1 MRKLVV
7 AAFAGCVAAAGP
19 ALAQD
24 ALKVGFVATF
34 SGPNAALGEHLYQGF
49 MVGLD
54 HAGGKL
60 GGMTTEIL
68 KEDDQLK
75 PDVGVQVVRK
85 LIDRDKVDVVAG
97 VVFSNVMMA
106 IHKPLT
112 ESKTPMV
119 SANAGPSPIAGKLC
133 SPYFFAASWQNDQSH
148 EAVGQH
154 LQTKGVKRAFL
165 MAPNYQA
172 GRDGLAGFK
181 RYFKGEVLGEL
192 YTTVNQPDYSAEL
205 AQIRAAKPEA
215 VYVFYPGGM
224 GVNFVKQYGQAGLA
238 KEFPLYS
245 AFTVDATT
253 LTAQGDAAVGTFT
266 AAFWTDDL
274 DNAASK
280 RFVADYRRKYGSTPS
295 TFAAQGYDAARLL
308 DAAVRSAGAKA
319 TDGEALAAALKTAKF
334 ESVRGPFRFNTNN
347 FPVHDFYL
355 VETVKAADGTLAQVN
370 RGVVFKDHADAYA
383 AECPMK

>member
-1 MRKLVV
+1 MRKLVATAV
-7 AAFAGCVAAAGP
+7 AGVLAAAMP
-19 ALAQD
+19 ATAQD

-49 MVGLD
+49 MLGLD
-54 HAGGKL
+54 HAGGKF
-60 GGMTTEIL
+60 GGMATEVL

-85 LIDRDKVDVVAG
+85 LIERDKVDVVSG

-112 ESKTPMV
+112 EAKTPMI

-148 EAVGQH
+148 EAVGRH
-154 LQTKGVKRAFL
+154 LQTKGVGRVFL

-181 RYFKGEVLGEL
+181 RYFKGEVLGEV

-224 GVNFVKQYGQAGLA
+224 GVNFVKQYAQAGLT

-253 LTAQGDAAVGTFT
+253 LPAQGEAAVGTFT
-266 AAFWTDDL
+266 AAFWSDDL
-274 DNAASK
+274 ANAASK
-280 RFVADYRRKYGSTPS
+280 RFVADYRKKYGSAPS
-295 TFAAQGYDAARLL
+295 TYAAQGYDAARLL
-308 DAAVRSAGAKA
+308 DAGVKAAGAKA
-319 TDGEALAAALKTAKF
+319 TDGTALAAALKQAKF

-347 FPVHDFYL
+347 FPIHDFYL
-355 VETVKAADGTLAQVN
+355 IETVKGDDGQVRQVN

-383 AECPMK
+383 SQCPMK

>member
-1 MRKLVV
+1 MRKLVATAV
-7 AAFAGCVAAAGP
+7 AGVLAAAMP
-19 ALAQD
+19 ANAQD

-49 MVGLD
+49 MLGLD
-54 HAGGKL
+54 HAGGKF
-60 GGMTTEIL
+60 GGMATEIL

-85 LIDRDKVDVVAG
+85 LIERDKVDVVSG

-112 ESKTPMV
+112 DAKTPMI

-148 EAVGQH
+148 EAVGRH
-154 LQTKGVKRAFL
+154 LQTKGVGRVFL

-181 RYFKGEVLGEL
+181 RYFKGEVLGEV

-224 GVNFVKQYGQAGLA
+224 GVNFVKQYAQAGLT

-253 LTAQGDAAVGTFT
+253 LPAQGEAAVGTFT
-266 AAFWTDDL
+266 AAFWSDDL
-274 DNAASK
+274 DNAASN
-280 RFVADYRRKYGSTPS
+280 RFVADYRKKYGSAPS
-295 TFAAQGYDAARLL
+295 TYAAQGYDAARLL
-308 DAAVRSAGAKA
+308 DAAAKAAGAKA
-319 TDGEALAAALKTAKF
+319 TDGTALAAALKSAKF

-347 FPVHDFYL
+347 FPIHDFYL
-355 VETVKAADGTLAQVN
+355 IETVKGDDGQVRQVN

-383 AECPMK
+383 SQCPMK

>member
-1 MRKLVV
+1 MRKVLV
-7 AAFAGCVAAAGP
+7 AAVATAMAAAGP
-19 ALAQD
+19 ALAQQV
-24 ALKVGFVATF
+24 KVGFVATF
-34 SGPNAALGEHLYQGF
+34 SGPNAALGDHLYQGF
-49 MVGLD
+49 QVGLD

-60 GGMTTEIL
+60 GGLATEIL

-85 LIDRDKVDVVAG
+85 LIDRDKVDVVSG

-112 ESKTPMV
+112 ESKTPMI

-133 SPYFFAASWQNDQSH
+133 SPFFFAASWQNDQSH

-154 LQTKGVKRAFL
+154 LQTKGVKRVYL

-181 RYFKGEVLGEL
+181 RYFKGEVLGEV

-224 GVNFVKQYGQAGLA
+224 GVNFVKQYGQAGLT
-238 KEFPLYS
+238 KDFPLYS

-253 LTAQGDAAVGTFT
+253 LAAQGDAAVGTFT
-266 AAFWTDDL
+266 AAFWTADL
-274 DNAASK
+274 DNAANK
-280 RFVADYRRKYGSTPS
+280 RFVADYQKKYGSLPS

-308 DAAVRSAGAKA
+308 DAAIRGAGGKVS
-319 TDGEALAAALKTAKF
+319 DRDALAAAIKKASF

-347 FPVHDFYL
+347 FPIHDFYL
-355 VETVKAADGTLAQVN
+355 VETVKAADGSLQQVN
-370 RGVVFKDHADAYA
+370 RGVVFKDHADAYVG
-383 AECPMK
+383 ECAMK

>member
-1 MRKLVV
+1 MRKVLATVV
-7 AAFAGCVAAAGP
+7 AGMLAATGP
-19 ALAQD
+19 ALAEGT
-24 ALKVGFVATF
+24 LKVGFVATF

-60 GGMTTEIL
+60 GGLATEIV

-85 LIDRDKVDVVAG
+85 LIERDKVDVVTG

-112 ESKTPMV
+112 ESRTLMI

-133 SPYFFAASWQNDQSH
+133 SRYFFAASWQNDQSH
-148 EAVGQH
+148 EAVGQY
-154 LQTKGVKRAFL
+154 LQTKGVKRVFL

-181 RYFKGEVLGEL
+181 RYFKGEVVNEI

-224 GVNFVKQYGQAGLA
+224 GVNFVKQYAQAGLS

-253 LTAQGDAAVGTFT
+253 LAAQGDAAVGTFT
-266 AAFWTDDL
+266 AAFWTADL

-280 RFVADYRRKYGSTPS
+280 RFVADYRKKYGSTPS

-308 DAAVRSAGAKA
+308 DAGIRAAGGKVA
-319 TDGEALAAALKTAKF
+319 DREALAGAIEKASF
-334 ESVRGPFRFNTNN
+334 ESVRGPFRFNKNH
-347 FPVHDFYL
+347 FPIHDFYL
-355 VETVKAADGTLAQVN
+355 VETVKDADGKLAQVN

-383 AECPMK
+383 AQCAMK

>member
-1 MRKLVV
+1 MRKVLMAAV
-7 AAFAGCVAAAGP
+7 AGAMAAGAP
-19 ALAQD
+19 AMAQET
-24 ALKVGFVATF
+24 LKVGFVATF
-34 SGPNAALGEHLYQGF
+34 SGPNAALGEHLLQGF
-49 MVGLD
+49 QVGVD

-60 GGMTTEIL
+60 GGLPTEIL

-85 LIDRDKVDVVAG
+85 LIDRDRVNVVAG

-112 ESKTPMV
+112 ESKTPMI

-154 LQTKGVKRAFL
+154 LQTKGVKRVYL

-181 RYFKGEVLGEL
+181 RYFKGEVLGEV
-192 YTTVNQPDYSAEL
+192 YTAVNQPDYSAEL
-205 AQIRAAKPEA
+205 AQVRAAKPEA

-224 GVNFVKQYGQAGLA
+224 GVNFVKQYAQAGLN
-238 KEFPLYS
+238 KDFPLYS
-245 AFTVDATT
+245 AFTVDAST
-253 LTAQGDAAVGTFT
+253 LPAQGEAAVGTFT
-266 AAFWTDDL
+266 AAFWTADL

-280 RFVADYRRKYGSTPS
+280 RFVADYRKKYGSTPS
-295 TFAAQGYDAARLL
+295 TFAAQAYDAARLL
-308 DAAVRSAGAKA
+308 DAAIRGAGGKVS
-319 TDGEALAAALKTAKF
+319 DREALAAAIKTAKF

-347 FPVHDFYL
+347 FPIHNFYL
-355 VETVKAADGTLAQVN
+355 VETVKAADGSLEQVN
-370 RGVVFKDHADAYA
+370 RGVVFKDHADSYVGDCA
-383 AECPMK
+383 MK

>member
-1 MRKLVV
+1 MRKVL
-7 AAFAGCVAAAGP
+7 VAAAVAVLASGAP
-19 ALAQD
+19 ALAQGG
-24 ALKVGFVATF
+24 LKVGFVATF

-60 GGMTTEIL
+60 GGLPTEII

-75 PDVGVQVVRK
+75 PDIGVQVVRK
-85 LIDRDKVDVVAG
+85 LIERDKVDVVTG

-112 ESKTPMV
+112 ELKTPMI

-154 LQTKGVKRAFL
+154 LQSKGVKRVYL

-172 GRDGLAGFK
+172 GRDGLTGFK
-181 RYFKGEVLGEL
+181 RYFKGEILGEV

-205 AQIRAAKPEA
+205 AQVRAAKPEA

-224 GVNFVKQYGQAGLA
+224 GVNFVKQYAQAGLS

-253 LTAQGDAAVGTFT
+253 LAAQGDAAIGTFT
-266 AAFWTDDL
+266 AAFWSADL

-280 RFVADYRRKYGSTPS
+280 RFVADYTKKYGSTPS
-295 TFAAQGYDAARLL
+295 TFAAQGYDAARIL
-308 DAAVRSAGAKA
+308 DGAIKDAGGKA
-319 TDGEALAAALKTAKF
+319 SDREALVAALRKASFK
-334 ESVRGPFRFNTNN
+334 SVRGPFRFNNN
-347 FPVHDFYL
+347 QFPVHDFYL
-355 VETVKAADGTLAQVN
+355 VETVKDADGKLAQVN

-383 AECPMK
+383 ADCAMK